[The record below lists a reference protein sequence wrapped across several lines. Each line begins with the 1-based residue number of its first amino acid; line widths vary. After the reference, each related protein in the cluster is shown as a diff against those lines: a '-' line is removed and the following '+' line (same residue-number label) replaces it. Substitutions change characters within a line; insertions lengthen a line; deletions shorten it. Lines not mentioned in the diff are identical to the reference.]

1 MTSLAKSPGGAD
13 RLFDILF
20 VLSCAALGVIA
31 IYSSGLGLL
40 DPKLHRTMGFALAL
54 VVGVVVS
61 RRKRMV
67 ADAGSTSAG
76 LVEADQPIPPAT
88 AEANISPA
96 AGTAETRSAGGLVH
110 LVVDV
115 GLIALGFWSIWSFFF
130 VQTQM
135 EKALY
140 DVTRADAWPALAGL
154 VVFLELCRRLWGY
167 GLFAVGALAVIYLLF
182 GQNSPG
188 IMAHTGFSLTEVSEA
203 LWYNTNKGVFGSI
216 TNIVLSTVFI
226 FIIFGTLLEG
236 TGAGATLLQF
246 AFLATRRTRGG
257 PAHAAIL
264 ASSAFGTMSGSTV
277 ANIVGTGTF
286 TIPMIK
292 KRGFSPTFA
301 AGIEATASSGGQIMP
316 PIMGAAALVM
326 ADLTGAGYLN
336 IILAALIPAL
346 FYYFSLFSAVTVE
359 ARRQGIE
366 VQQLTL
372 DDRITRVDWINS
384 VLFIGPILTVIV
396 SLILGQSTSKAGF
409 YAVVAVLLLS
419 VINPEVRRDP
429 KRVWNSF
436 LEGCK
441 SGATLLIAIAAIG
454 ILVGSLDST
463 GLGLKLAN
471 VIAGIRGESLFS
483 ALAVAMIGALIL
495 GMGMPTLPAYLI
507 IILVMGPAIQ
517 ALGISMLTAHM
528 FVFYYGVASS
538 LTPPVA
544 IAAYAAAPIAQSN
557 PLMTALMSFRLGM
570 AKFIIPFIFAFYPT
584 LLIVEEFDLVVFLWI
599 IARTCFCI
607 WLFSSALS
615 AYDRCKLP
623 IPEVALRFLAAF
635 ACLAI
640 DPLIHIPAIVIGA
653 VLIFHDARRFN
664 LASKVE
670 EAL

>member
-1 MTSLAKSPGGAD
+1 MTDAVDRIDAPS
-13 RLFDILF
+13 RLFAVMLT
-20 VLSCAALGVIA
+20 LACTALGAIA
-31 IYSSGLGLL
+31 IYSSGIGLL
-40 DPKLHRTMGFALAL
+40 DPKMHRAVGFALAL
-54 VVGVVVS
+54 IAGVAVARS
-61 RRKRMV
+61 RRQ
-67 ADAGSTSAG
+67 ADNPDGVRFAG
-76 LVEADQPIPPAT
+76 L
-88 AEANISPA
+88 
-96 AGTAETRSAGGLVH
+96 H
-110 LVVDV
+110 LVIDV
-115 GLIALGFWSIWSFFF
+115 GLVVVGLWSIWSFYF
-130 VQTQM
+130 VQSEM
-135 EKALY
+135 EEALY
-140 DVTRADAWPALAGL
+140 DVTQRDAWPALAGL
-154 VVFLELCRRLWGY
+154 VVFLELCRRLWGW
-167 GLFAVGALAVIYLLF
+167 GLFAVGSLAVVYLLF

-188 IMAHTGFSLTEVSEA
+188 ILAHTGFTLTEMAEA

-226 FIIFGTLLEG
+226 FILFGTLLEG
-236 TGAGATLLQF
+236 TGAGATLLKF
-246 AFLATRRTRGG
+246 AFLATRRMRGG

-264 ASSAFGTMSGSTV
+264 ASSFFGTMSGSTV

-336 IILAALIPAL
+336 VIVAALLPAL

-359 ARRQGIE
+359 ARRQNIA
-366 VQQLTL
+366 VQPLTT
-372 DDRITRVDWINS
+372 DDRITRVDMINS
-384 VLFIGPILTVIV
+384 ILFVGPIVTVIAA
-396 SLILGQSTSKAGF
+396 LLAGLSTSKAGF
-409 YAVVAVLLLS
+409 YAVVVLLVLS
-419 VINPEVRRDP
+419 VFNPDVRRNP

-436 LEGCK
+436 IAGAT

-471 VIAGIRGESLFS
+471 VIASVRGESLFS
-483 ALAVAMIGALIL
+483 ALLVAMIGALVL

-517 ALGISMLTAHM
+517 ALGVSMLTAHM

-584 LLIVEEFDLVVFLWI
+584 ILIVEEFNALTLIWI
-599 IARTCFCI
+599 VARTGFCI

-615 AYDRCKLP
+615 GYDRGKLT
-623 IPEVALRFLAAF
+623 IPEIVLRFAAAF
-635 ACLAI
+635 AVLVI
-640 DPLIHIPAIVIGA
+640 DPIIHLPALAAGIALILFDV
-653 VLIFHDARRFN
+653 RRGMK
-664 LASKVE
+664 SDGERKE
-670 EAL
+670 SP